1 MNFKLKFIILILTST
16 TPWSIFYG
24 GNPLHYTSP
33 LLLFLPFIHFFS
45 FWIFITRQCFIAFNP
60 MFMWGFTSFF
70 KIDFLF
76 LISYFNIEFV
86 KNWAFYFYFFLI
98 WWFWSFDS
106 SHGYGMLTHIDI
118 GLFFYFLYTDF
129 YFLIA
134 SFNIAFIED

>member
-45 FWIFITRQCFIAFNP
+45 FWIFITRQGFIAFNP

-70 KIDFLF
+70 KIGFLF
-76 LISYFNIEFV
+76 SISYFNIEFV
-86 KNWAFYFYFFLI
+86 KNWTFYFYFFFDMVILV
-98 WWFWSFDS
+98 FWLKSWVWNVNSYWHRSFF
-106 SHGYGMLTHIDI
+106 
-118 GLFFYFLYTDF
+118 LFFVHRFLF
-129 YFLIA
+129 
-134 SFNIAFIED
+134 FNCIL